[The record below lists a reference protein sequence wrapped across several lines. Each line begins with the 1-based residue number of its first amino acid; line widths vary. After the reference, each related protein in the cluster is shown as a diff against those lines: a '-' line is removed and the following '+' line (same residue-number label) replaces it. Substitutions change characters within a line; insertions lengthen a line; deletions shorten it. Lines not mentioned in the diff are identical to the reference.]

1 LANVNVV
8 ICCFLEGG
16 VSDCGDAPRDE
27 EREGCG
33 GGLEGAGEGRA
44 DDEFYLGSER
54 VRLKCLRQGGTLSG

>member
-1 LANVNVV
+1 
-8 ICCFLEGG
+8 